1 MTLTRSLTV
10 SRQPPLPTDFP
21 GPPGRRSRSHP
32 AFTGLEV
39 LFGCP
44 IARRA
49 SLPTSLSA
57 YRVGCPGATRKHDE
71 PSWGHVQIFRTVPLA
86 NTLVRRVGKN
96 AFAVIVPARPCP
108 VFGRPIHHWGSP
120 LDYGP
125 VLLRKPFRFHLAVD
139 TLPSGCLP
147 TVNRLSSFL
156 GCLRRFRLRARL
168 GIRLSAHPGQ

>member
-1 MTLTRSLTV
+1 MTLTHSFPASHR
-10 SRQPPLPTDFP
+10 PPLPTDFP
-21 GPPGRRSRSHP
+21 GPPGRRSRGHP

-49 SLPTSLSA
+49 CLPTSLYA

-108 VFGRPIHHWGSP
+108 VFGRPIHHGVAPSITARYFSASP
-120 LDYGP
+120 SDSTSRWTPCPP
-125 VLLRKPFRFHLAVD
+125 VAFRQRTDLAPPLAVSAV
-139 TLPSGCLP
+139 SGFVP
-147 TVNRLSSFL
+147 V
-156 GCLRRFRLRARL
+156 
-168 GIRLSAHPGQ
+168 

>member
-1 MTLTRSLTV
+1 MTLTRSFTV
-10 SRQPPLPTDFP
+10 SRRPPPPTDFP
-21 GPPGRRSRSHP
+21 GPPGRRWCGHP

-49 SLPTSLSA
+49 SLPTSLCA
-57 YRVGCPGATRKHDE
+57 YRVGYPGATRKHDE

-108 VFGRPIHHWGSP
+108 VFGRPIHHGLP

-125 VLLRKPFRFHLAVD
+125 VLLLKPFRSHLAVD
-139 TLPSGCLP
+139 TLPSGCLS
-147 TVNRLSSFL
+147 TVSRLSSSL